1 MHASCREREKKEQA
15 GAPPVPDPAAA
26 NGRRAPVGQ
35 CSADGRLSRT
45 SGGLSAPPA
54 APEGDQHNH
63 HQVDRAQQPEP
74 KD

>member
-1 MHASCREREKKEQA
+1 MHARCREREQAA
-15 GAPPVPDPAAA
+15 GAPSVPDPAAA

-45 SGGLSAPPA
+45 SGGLSAHPA
-54 APEGDQHNH
+54 APEGDQLNH
-63 HQVDRAQQPEP
+63 PQVDQAQQPEP